1 MEHASRFLQEDLSVW
16 QISAKFVHWLLINKN
31 KRKKF
36 LAIKNKDLVLHHP
49 SYLADLAT
57 CDFFLFIRIKSQ
69 LLGHDFWDG
78 PEIWDKSMPIP
89 HMSSWSQLYD
99 YLQGWQRH
107 WTHCMNS
114 EGDYFEG
121 DSNDQ

>member
-69 LLGHDFWDG
+69 LLGHDF
-78 PEIWDKSMPIP
+78 
-89 HMSSWSQLYD
+89 
-99 YLQGWQRH
+99 
-107 WTHCMNS
+107 
-114 EGDYFEG
+114 
-121 DSNDQ
+121 